1 MGPYSWSWQTIT
13 AVYRVLS
20 DRLKEYNEFHQRI
33 NIPHASI
40 EYSDEENLLFLQFWR
55 DVARLNSEIE
65 VLDREIAR
73 RNKLIGV
80 MG

>member
-1 MGPYSWSWQTIT
+1 MGPYSWSWQTIV

-20 DRLKEYNEFHQRI
+20 DRLQEYNGLHQRI

-40 EYSDEENLLFLQFWR
+40 EYSDEENLLFLRFWR